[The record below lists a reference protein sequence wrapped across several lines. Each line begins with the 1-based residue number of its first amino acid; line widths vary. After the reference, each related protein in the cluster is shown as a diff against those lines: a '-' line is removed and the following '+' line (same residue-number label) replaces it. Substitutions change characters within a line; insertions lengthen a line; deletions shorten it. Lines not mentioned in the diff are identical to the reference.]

1 MKDCIF
7 CKIIDNEI
15 SSYTIYED
23 EIVKVFL
30 DIDQSSQ
37 GHMLVIPKEHTLD
50 MTTISDETLMHIKK
64 IALKMKDLLTDK
76 SHADGITFI
85 QNNGYAQ
92 EVKHFHL
99 HVIPKYINEKEE
111 RSIEEIFNELR
122 K

>member
-50 MTTISDETLMHIKK
+50 MTTISDETLMHI
-64 IALKMKDLLTDK
+64 
-76 SHADGITFI
+76 
-85 QNNGYAQ
+85 
-92 EVKHFHL
+92 
-99 HVIPKYINEKEE
+99 
-111 RSIEEIFNELR
+111 
-122 K
+122 